1 MHLLY
6 CKIRT
11 IKFDI
16 VNGKGIIFFM
26 SLFYILNLGNCLR
39 NYRRI
44 VICWRNV
51 RRSAI
56 LIERRHVHHVS
67 LYFHVL
73 ISSIGQSEAR
83 IVVGP
88 SLIMSKNLLCLNV
101 RGCRYRPTIITINNY
116 CTTCVHERNI
126 CS

>member
-1 MHLLY
+1 MNLL
-6 CKIRT
+6 KVR
-11 IKFDI
+11 
-16 VNGKGIIFFM
+16 
-26 SLFYILNLGNCLR
+26 YILTSELLNLTLSMVKELYSLR
-39 NYRRI
+39 RRI
-44 VICWRNV
+44 VIFLGSV

-56 LIERRHVHHVS
+56 LIERRHVQNVR

-83 IVVGP
+83 IVVGR
-88 SLIMSKNLLCLNV
+88 SLLMSKNLRCLNV
-101 RGCRYRPTIITINNY
+101 RGCRYRPTIIIIIYY